1 MVTHH
6 LMSGEL
12 VIENIKTRFEAR
24 NGSFLFIFITF
35 IKILRMNLSEQIK
48 NDISQNPIILY
59 MKGTKEMPMC
69 GFSNQVVQILNHYG
83 VEYKDINILEDPEI
97 RIKLSEESGWPTIPQ
112 LFVKGK
118 LIGGADIAME
128 LHQKG
133 ELLDILDIS

>member
-1 MVTHH
+1 M
-6 LMSGEL
+6 E
-12 VIENIKTRFEAR
+12 
-24 NGSFLFIFITF
+24 
-35 IKILRMNLSEQIK
+35 LSEQIK
-48 NDISQNPIILY
+48 TDISQNPIILY

-69 GFSNQVVQILNHYG
+69 GFSNQVVQTLSHYG
-83 VEYKDINILEDPEI
+83 VEFKDINILEDPEI

-118 LIGGADIAME
+118 LIGGADIVME